1 MTDFEMYDHVKI
13 KENNATGFIVDIE
26 SKDDKT
32 YYCIEYDE
40 DYQYL
45 DEDMGIVYLTKDKI
59 EKIEGTN

>member
-26 SKDDKT
+26 SKD
-32 YYCIEYDE
+32 E